1 MKSIYNEGRVVGLS
15 AYEIYVKQFLQ
26 DHPDEEPATEREWL
40 ASTLAMGSSMMLVL
54 SSATV
59 PSGSGFGVVDIP
71 LPAGS
76 KLCAAN
82 TLIASYVF
90 CEGERIAAPE
100 TATSQYGTAKYA
112 WFKNLT
118 DFGNNLV
125 NSASQPPSQ
134 YIDTNFITTIPPKT
148 QEGVVG
154 PPSEWTKLQ
163 LRGYMSI
170 VDGIVIQPGT
180 WSPSQSGTH
189 KDFEPDLSKPPVI
202 RLIYNKAIRRTQILL
217 TGFSIATVVKGESNV
232 EGGSMN
238 TDHPENGDFLGPQAY
253 PWANKIIF
261 SIPSEIS
268 SYFYINNFQRRIPDA
283 ESDPKRIEQIS
294 IIDGKSSQASTYYND
309 HSASVVD
316 EAVSELNALNSYTVT
331 SYQEGDPV
339 PPPPPQDPGANVLTL
354 YSRRGS
360 NAPSALYESVV
371 LVPDTLLVTNQDGT
385 STVNQRSQT
394 VKLYPVDVVAPGT
407 VKLFQGANNATNQG
421 KVTSLETNESENY
434 GFIRTN
440 DYIVFQKNGS
450 SFIPVSDV
458 TASDINH
465 DVIISGSSK
474 AQKATITSG
483 MHSQD
488 ALIVPSGS
496 ITIPSN
502 NLSVDYI
509 YWAALLEGL
518 ANNKKLDVL
527 GEKLRNLKTA
537 LASLAQGRYIIS
549 VNSSGVVSVVG
560 FDTTSAANSKN
571 YIVVKNADGTYS
583 LSEYTWG
590 NALSSAA
597 NSTDYIITKDSS
609 GNVTL
614 KKYSEATYDFGVF
627 HITLTPHDESGSQ
640 KFYSSG
646 YIDIFKYSSGNNI
659 QSFGTLEQTRN
670 ESHFNVTG
678 ANWGQTYSIGGDYG
692 NLFWLYP
699 HIVNGVRVPTDCIKV
714 EVVPRPSFHS
724 DTTPKGAPTSNTM
737 VVMTCY
743 LGFGDYSQTG
753 TGEYRAIVFNRNNG
767 LVQFIPTSSN
777 YQISIVDYWGHSD
790 IPGQYKGGFTWTD

>member
-40 ASTLAMGSSMMLVL
+40 SSTLAMGSSMMLVL

-71 LPAGS
+71 LPADS

-82 TLIASYVF
+82 TIIASYVF

-134 YIDTNFITTIPPKT
+134 YIDTDFITTIPPKT
-148 QEGVVG
+148 QEGVLG

-180 WSPSQSGTH
+180 WSRSQSGTH

-202 RLIYNKAIRRTQILL
+202 RLIYNKAVRRTQILL

-253 PWANKIIF
+253 PWASKIIF

-283 ESDPKRIEQIS
+283 ELDPKRIEQIS

-309 HSASVVD
+309 HSASVVN

-339 PPPPPQDPGANVLTL
+339 PPPPPQDQGANVLTL

-371 LVPDTLLVTNQDGT
+371 LVPDTLIITNQDGT

-407 VKLFQGANNATNQG
+407 VKLFQGENNATNQG

-434 GFIRTN
+434 GFIRTS
-440 DYIVFQKNGS
+440 DYIIFQKGGS
-450 SFIPVSDV
+450 DFVPVADV
-458 TASDINH
+458 TASDIDH
-465 DVIISGSSK
+465 SVIVSGANK
-474 AQKATITSG
+474 AKKATITAG
-483 MHSQD
+483 KHTQD
-488 ALIVPSGS
+488 ALVIPSGS
-496 ITIPSN
+496 ISIPSADIAT
-502 NLSVDYI
+502 DYV

-518 ANNKKLDVL
+518 ANNKRIDVL
-527 GEKLRNLKTA
+527 GDKIRQLKSALTNL
-537 LASLAQGRYIIS
+537 SQGTYMIS
-549 VNSSGVVSVVG
+549 VNSSGNVSVVG
-560 FDTTSAANSKN
+560 FDTNGAAGDKQ
-571 YIVVKNADGTYS
+571 
-583 LSEYTWG
+583 
-590 NALSSAA
+590 
-597 NSTDYIITKDSS
+597 YIITKNAN
-609 GNVTL
+609 GTYTL
-614 KKYSEATYDFGVF
+614 TPYSEVSYDFGIF
-627 HITLTPHDESGSQ
+627 DITLQSFGTGTAYYTSAKLSL
-640 KFYSSG
+640 
-646 YIDIFKYSSGNNI
+646 FKYQSPVAGSTI
-659 QSFGTLEQTRN
+659 QSFGTLKKTRN
-670 ESHFNVTG
+670 SGNYTIT
-678 ANWGQTYSIGGDYG
+678 ASQNWGQSYDVGGDVA
-692 NLFWLYP
+692 NLFTAFGAT
-699 HIVNGVRVPTDCIKV
+699 NCIKV
-714 EVVPRPSFHS
+714 EIVPRASYHDFQSGQSYSGTPS
-724 DTTPKGAPTSNTM
+724 SNTP
-737 VVMTCY
+737 VMTTFY
-743 LGFGDYSQTG
+743 LGHVDLGAGAQYKAVEFD
-753 TGEYRAIVFNRNNG
+753 RNNG
-767 LVQFIPTSSN
+767 SVIYIPDGTYQVTVIN
-777 YQISIVDYWGHSD
+777 YDEIGTNYHLE
-790 IPGQYKGGFTWTD
+790 PFRQYGNAGGFIWTD